1 MKYVAPS
8 FAFSVLMLGATTSAQ
23 WLDYPARN
31 VRRTKDGKP
40 VLTAAAPKTRDGRP
54 ELSGVW
60 LPDNT
65 PGVKGTNG
73 EPLPGHFI
81 SVTFGVKDEDVP
93 FTPQG
98 LAVFRKN
105 LAGQGKDDPG
115 AFCHPMGMP
124 SLNMVP
130 VPYKIIQTPGLIAIL
145 YEGDTVFR
153 QIFTDG
159 RKLPGVTIPSLLG
172 YSVGRWVGDT
182 LVIDTVGFND
192 KSWLDRIGH
201 AHSEALHIVERFRR
215 RDVGHLEIAMTIE
228 DPETFT
234 RPITFTQAATLQTEG
249 DLLEYFCTDNEQDS
263 AHFK

>member
-1 MKYVAPS
+1 MTTTGVAS
-8 FAFSVLMLGATTSAQ
+8 ALMVLLAASASAQ
-23 WLDYPARN
+23 WLDYPAKNIPRA
-31 VRRTKDGKP
+31 KDGSP
-40 VLTAAAPKTRDGRP
+40 ILTAAAPKMRDGKP
-54 ELSGVW
+54 DLSGLW

-65 PGVKGTNG
+65 PGVRGTNG

-81 SVTFGVKDEDVP
+81 SVTLGVKDEDVP
-93 FTPQG
+93 FTPEG
-98 LAVFRKN
+98 LAIYRKN

-124 SLNMVP
+124 SVNTAP
-130 VPYKIIQTPGLIAIL
+130 VPYKIIQTPGLIAVL

-159 RKLPGVTIPSLLG
+159 RKLPEVTIPSWLG
-172 YSVGRWVGDT
+172 YSVGHWEGNALVVDT
-182 LVIDTVGFND
+182 IGFND

-201 AHSEALHIVERFRR
+201 THTDALHVVEKFRR
-215 RDVGHLEIAMTIE
+215 SDAGHLTIE
-228 DPETFT
+228 MTLEDPRTFT
-234 RPITFTQAATLQTEG
+234 RPITFTQAATLRTEG

>member
-1 MKYVAPS
+1 MKTIGLSLVG
-8 FAFSVLMLGATTSAQ
+8 FVLLAATASSQ
-23 WLDYPARN
+23 WLDYPAKN
-31 VRRTKDGKP
+31 IPRTKEGKP
-40 VLTAAAPKTRDGRP
+40 ILTAPAPKSRDGHAD
-54 ELSGVW
+54 LSGIW

-93 FTPQG
+93 LTPEG
-98 LAVFRKN
+98 LAIYRKN

-124 SLNMVP
+124 SVNTVP

-159 RKLPGVTIPSLLG
+159 RKLPEVTIPSWLG
-172 YSVGRWVGDT
+172 YSVGRWEGNT
-182 LVIDTVGFND
+182 LVVDTIGFHD

-201 AHSEALHIVERFRR
+201 THSDALHIVEKFRR
-215 RDVGHLEIAMTIE
+215 RDVGRLEIEITLD
-228 DPETFT
+228 DPNTFT
-234 RPITFTQAATLQTEG
+234 RPITFTQPATLRSEG